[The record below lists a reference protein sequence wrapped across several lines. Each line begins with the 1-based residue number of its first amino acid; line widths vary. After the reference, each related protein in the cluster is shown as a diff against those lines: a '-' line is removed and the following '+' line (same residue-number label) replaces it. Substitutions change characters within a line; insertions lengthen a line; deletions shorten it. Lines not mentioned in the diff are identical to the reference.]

1 MAFGLTRAY
10 SVQVPK
16 KLPDIDASK
25 LTVTRTQTPK
35 EMLKPEELVFGRTF
49 SGEFFSYVAVVTP
62 APAHLVRGGGGG
74 PNWVYNKT
82 NTM

>member
-1 MAFGLTRAY
+1 MLRTSLLRAPRMTFGLTRAY
-10 SVQVPK
+10 SVQTSK

-49 SGEFFSYVAVVTP
+49 SGEFFSYVTTVTP
-62 APAHLVRGGGGG
+62 VPPHIIRKGF
-74 PNWVYNKT
+74 N
-82 NTM
+82 